1 MAVWGYSP
9 VPLLVTQGV
18 GRVVKPM
25 RSQGLARCPLSW
37 ACWLFRRGGL
47 SGNSRHRPSP
57 FGARRFRSLCSLC
70 PQGRRR
76 SRRQPSPVL
85 FRHGG
90 LSGWC
95 CVAAVGACRINAPDT
110 SDSSGRT
117 ARLPAVALGAR
128 ARTLAA
134 PLLPSLR
141 AKALRSP
148 THHPE
153 MCKSDPNATWSPLK
167 IHKSP

>member
-1 MAVWGYSP
+1 
-9 VPLLVTQGV
+9 
-18 GRVVKPM
+18 M

-37 ACWLFRRGGL
+37 ACWLVRRGGL
-47 SGNSRHRPSP
+47 PGNSRHRPAL

-85 FRHGG
+85 VRHVG
-90 LSGWC
+90 LAGWC

-110 SDSSGRT
+110 SDSSGRA

-128 ARTLAA
+128 ARSLAS

-141 AKALRSP
+141 AIALRSP
-148 THHPE
+148 THHPI
-153 MCKSDPNATWSPLK
+153 MDKSDLNATSSPLK

>member
-9 VPLLVTQGV
+9 IPLLVTKGV

-25 RSQGLARCPLSW
+25 RSQGLARSPLSW
-37 ACWLFRRGGL
+37 ACWLVRRVGL
-47 SGNSRHRPSP
+47 SGYSRHRPAH

-70 PQGRRR
+70 PQGRHR

-85 FRHGG
+85 VRHVG

-128 ARTLAA
+128 ARALAA

-141 AKALRSP
+141 AVALRSP

-153 MCKSDPNATWSPLK
+153 MCKSDLKATSSPLK